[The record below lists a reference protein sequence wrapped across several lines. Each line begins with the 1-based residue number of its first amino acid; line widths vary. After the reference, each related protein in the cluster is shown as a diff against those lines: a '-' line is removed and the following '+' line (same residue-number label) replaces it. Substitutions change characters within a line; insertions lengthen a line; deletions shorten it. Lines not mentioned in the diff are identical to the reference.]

1 MENRTGR
8 VNTHLQPAPLRRRL
22 NYMLGIFTGK

>member
-1 MENRTGR
+1 